1 MQAWLIVDR
10 ECLFLIIVSD
20 NSTKHK
26 DGSST
31 TAIWI
36 ALSPKVLSEEKQIRD
51 TLAHEMCHV
60 ANWVISKQFKNPHG
74 KEFKSW
80 GRKVMR
86 SRPDISVTVSSPSEL
101 RADIRQST
109 TT

>member
-1 MQAWLIVDR
+1 MGRANGR
-10 ECLFLIIVSD
+10 
-20 NSTKHK
+20 TKHK

-31 TAIWI
+31 LALWI

-60 ANWVISKQFKNPHG
+60 ANWVISNEFKNPHG
-74 KEFKSW
+74 KVFKSW

-86 SRPDISVTVSSPSEL
+86 ARPDISVTVSYHMLPS
-101 RADIRQST
+101 
-109 TT
+109 